1 VRNVAFHSQ
10 LSDALSRLIDEVT
23 MRGLPAS
30 VLGVIVLAGC
40 SSAPSPSPG
49 TTLVPTASPSA
60 PAASVP
66 AVSAALA
73 SASSSLAHY
82 SDNGIAFDYPA
93 RWQLQPLN
101 VLLRTGPVLALLG
114 TAPSQMSCGQS
125 VGPDCSLKWNLQPGS
140 LSVELAAAESPP
152 RDEPLYAVP
161 VGSGSMHV
169 TIGGLPAIV
178 TTTGFGSGGDA
189 EKSWLITIP
198 GSPDSA
204 LAFNATAMDP
214 GADQAM
220 ELVDAL
226 IASLQYVPA
235 IEPLPTG
242 SAPDTLL
249 ASAMEA
255 MAAHDTSF
263 SCFPTTMGETA
274 DAVVQQFPGYS
285 MLRKPVPVHC
295 STAVEETPIDAWRI
309 KLTIAWDA
317 AKDRKPGS
325 LVTYVWVDHNGQP
338 GLEQGIGGDSPP
350 YWP

>member
-1 VRNVAFHSQ
+1 
-10 LSDALSRLIDEVT
+10 
-23 MRGLPAS
+23 MRGLNLGVLVLGLSLLACSTAVSPSPAS
-30 VLGVIVLAGC
+30 VVSTPTVSLSASLPN
-40 SSAPSPSPG
+40 SSVAPSPSIQGSSTPG
-49 TTLVPTASPSA
+49 M
-60 PAASVP
+60 
-66 AVSAALA
+66 
-73 SASSSLAHY
+73 AHY

-93 RWQLQPLN
+93 TWQLQPLN

-140 LSVELAAAESPP
+140 LSVELAAAEGPP

-242 SAPDTLL
+242 SARGTLL

-255 MAAHDTSF
+255 MAAHDTTF

-338 GLEQGIGGDSPP
+338 GLEQSIGGDSPP